1 MASCVTSRFCIGRCP
16 FSSARREPLDLGRPY
31 RELPGQVAG
40 GSGEATIAAIA
51 CSIDPTRSKEYRH
64 IYRIH
69 WVASPRSWWS
79 SRQIGSGNLW
89 DRDSLCLIVD
99 LALTKSR
106 SKVRRSLGGPVT
118 QNFGEGDGASVSTLA
133 STDSTVRTRALRE
146 PERAAGVVAVAIE
159 RGDGTC
165 SLLRAGASA
174 SWPSIGEAKS
184 AVESSSAGIIW
195 REATPGVWTAR
206 ADGSEPPALDRS
218 YGHGRRSEPAKSTRA
233 AAQGDTYMAALVFRG
248 TARSGH
254 ASAVS
259 HRPRVEV
266 SA

>member
-1 MASCVTSRFCIGRCP
+1 M
-16 FSSARREPLDLGRPY
+16 
-31 RELPGQVAG
+31 
-40 GSGEATIAAIA
+40 
-51 CSIDPTRSKEYRH
+51 
-64 IYRIH
+64 
-69 WVASPRSWWS
+69 
-79 SRQIGSGNLW
+79 
-89 DRDSLCLIVD
+89 
-99 LALTKSR
+99 
-106 SKVRRSLGGPVT
+106 T
-118 QNFGEGDGASVSTLA
+118 QNFGDGDGASISTVA
-133 STDSTVRTRALRE
+133 GTDSTVRTRGLRD
-146 PERAAGVVAVAIE
+146 PERPAGVIAVAIE

-165 SLLRAGASA
+165 SLLREGASA

-184 AVESSSAGIIW
+184 AVESSSTGIVW

-218 YGHGRRSEPAKSTRA
+218 YGKGRRAEPVKSTRA

-254 ASAVS
+254 SRAVS